1 MNSIAAVFLALGFSE
16 EDTFWLVA
24 CVLEHLLP
32 DCHDKQLSGLFRD
45 ATVADWLLN
54 SGNVGLPQ
62 KAEQLREA
70 GVELIW
76 LATDFFLT
84 LAAKDASLALV
95 VRFWDL
101 TFLHGPAAMF
111 SGLLALLDLCLPSVD
126 ETLAPEELIEKYRAE
141 CRALDPT
148 VYATRVLVFLHKGGV
163 SNELVNDLREMVSGT
178 ATDFDVSSSTNDDS
192 SISTAATQ
200 KEKAVDLVER
210 NTWISQRLQQFSMQR
225 SRSYVGD
232 NPFDSI
238 EEPFTSYISE
248 SGETLD
254 S

>member
-111 SGLLALLDLCLPSVD
+111 SGLLALLDLCLPRVD
-126 ETLAPEELIEKYRAE
+126 GNTCPEELITKYRVA
-141 CRALDPT
+141 CRELDPT
-148 VYATRVLVFLHKGGV
+148 VYATRVLRYIHTGGIT
-163 SNELVNDLREMVSGT
+163 NDLVEELRMMSSGT
-178 ATDFDVSSSTNDDS
+178 ATDFDVASSTNDDS

-200 KEKAVDLVER
+200 KDKAVDHVDR
-210 NTWISQRLQQFSMQR
+210 HTWINQRLSMCRR
-225 SRSYVGD
+225 SWSY
-232 NPFDSI
+232 
-238 EEPFTSYISE
+238 TS
-248 SGETLD
+248 
-254 S
+254 